1 MTMLLV
7 SQRLI
12 QISTIQSQ
20 EPLLEQQMILTTLP
34 RPYSRHKSVGSP
46 W

>member
-7 SQRLI
+7 SQWMI
-12 QISTIQSQ
+12 PISIIQSQ
-20 EPLLEQQMILTTLP
+20 EPLLERQMILTTLP
-34 RPYSRHKSVGSP
+34 RPYSRHKSVGSL